1 MTFSFFNAER
11 KLMLKVISPYL
22 AGVFLLVS
30 FVLVMPPLSTA
41 TEEYANQTG
50 QTCAACHLDPGG
62 GGELTPVGK
71 AFADSHKA
79 ETGNSEKGVFAK
91 GFRLV
96 IGYIHF
102 LTAIFWFGTILYVHL
117 ILKPA
122 YAVGGLPR
130 GEVKVGIVSMVVM
143 GVTGAILTHY
153 RVPSLDTLFHTR
165 FGVLLFIKICLYL
178 IMVLSAAFVVTVIG
192 PRLKAKRKESS
203 LSGPAGEFTLD
214 DLTSYDGGEGR
225 PAYFAFEGKVYDA
238 TQSKLWK
245 QGGHMG
251 RHNAGA
257 DLTEALNQAPH
268 GREKVTALAA
278 VGVLIASGSRKA
290 PLHVR
295 VFFFMAHMNLTI
307 VFLVILILSLWRW
320 G

>member
-1 MTFSFFNAER
+1 
-11 KLMLKVISPYL
+11 MLKVFLPYL
-22 AGVFLLVS
+22 TGIVLLVS
-30 FVLVMPPLSTA
+30 FVLAMPPLVDA
-41 TEEYANQTG
+41 TEEYAKQTG
-50 QTCAACHLDPGG
+50 QACAVCHLDPSG
-62 GGELTPVGK
+62 GGELTPAGK
-71 AFADSHKA
+71 SFAESHRA
-79 ETGNSEKGVFAK
+79 EAENSEKGMFVK

-122 YAVGGLPR
+122 YAASGLPR
-130 GEVKVGIVSMVVM
+130 GEVRVGIVSMVVM

-153 RVPSLDTLFHTR
+153 RVSSFDTLFHTR
-165 FGVLLFIKICLYL
+165 FGILLFIKICLYL
-178 IMVLSAAFVVTVIG
+178 VMVISAAFVVTVIG
-192 PRLKAKRKESS
+192 PRLKAKKKEPT
-203 LSGPAGEFTLD
+203 LSGPAGGFTLE
-214 DLTSYDGGEGR
+214 DLASFDGGEGR

-245 QGGHMG
+245 QGVHMG
-251 RHNAGA
+251 RHNAGI

-268 GREKVTALAA
+268 GREKVTALTA
-278 VGVLIASGSRKA
+278 VGDVIVSGPRKA
-290 PLHVR
+290 PLHER

-307 VFLVILILSLWRW
+307 VFLIILILSLWRW